1 MITLNHS
8 INLVTEINEH
18 LMPPSLLARL
28 VNLDE
33 AQMEKLLRD
42 CFIGTM
48 SQINALDKVNEG
60 NTWATVKFGDN

>member
-18 LMPPSLLARL
+18 LMPPSLLSRF

-33 AQMEKLLRD
+33 QQMEKLLRE

-48 SQINALDKVNEG
+48 EQIGAIDKVNDG